1 MASITVTTDKI
12 FRTLRF
18 RLLGGTIM
26 AKQLNIKT
34 YIYGELNLKKYDK
47 GKVDKFLLELY
58 YAMSAVKSDK
68 KMSQKK

>member
-1 MASITVTTDKI
+1 
-12 FRTLRF
+12 
-18 RLLGGTIM
+18 M